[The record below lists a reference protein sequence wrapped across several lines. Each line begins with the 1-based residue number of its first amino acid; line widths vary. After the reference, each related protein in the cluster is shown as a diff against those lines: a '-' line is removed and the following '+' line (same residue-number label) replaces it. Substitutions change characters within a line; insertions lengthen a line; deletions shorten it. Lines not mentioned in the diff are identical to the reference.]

1 MIQPPLAKR
10 PFAAAVKPIIAGG
23 LIISLISLL
32 TDFSNIKSITSNPR
46 DLLLKLGSKE
56 ATEKLST
63 VCIGEV
69 LNSAQLS
76 RAQLA
81 ELLTIPERES
91 KQRIRQVVEQPYCQL
106 TSLDVRAGVEAQR
119 EAYPLAFAPDKALI
133 ILYEN
138 GEYAGYD
145 FKL

>member
-1 MIQPPLAKR
+1 MVQSPPTKKTS
-10 PFAAAVKPIIAGG
+10 AAGFKPIIAGG
-23 LIISLISLL
+23 LIISLFSLL
-32 TDFSNIKSITSNPR
+32 TDFNDIKTLIRSPMDFIPTI
-46 DLLLKLGSKE
+46 GSKS

-63 VCIGEV
+63 VCTGEV
-69 LNSAQLS
+69 IDSAQLS
-76 RAQLA
+76 RQQLA

-91 KQRIRQVVEQPYCQL
+91 MQRIHEVVEQPYCQL
-106 TSLDVRAGVEAQR
+106 TPINVRAGVEAKR

-133 ILYEN
+133 ILYED